1 MGVVLLAQ
9 FSIAPFGKGESLS
22 KYVAEI
28 IDLIDDSGLEYRLG
42 AMSTTVEG
50 DVDAVFDLIKAC
62 HLRMRLFS
70 RRVTT
75 HIALDDREDALNQL
89 TSKPESVEKKLGRK
103 IKR

>member
-1 MGVVLLAQ
+1 MLAQ
-9 FSIAPFGKGESLS
+9 FSIAPLDRGESLS

-28 IDLIDDSGLEYRLG
+28 IDLIDNSGLEYRLG

-50 DVDAVFDLIKAC
+50 DVDEVFELIKAC

-70 RRVTT
+70 RRVST
-75 HIALDDREDALNQL
+75 HITIDDREGATDAL
-89 TSKPESVEKKLGRK
+89 TGKPHSVEEKLGRK